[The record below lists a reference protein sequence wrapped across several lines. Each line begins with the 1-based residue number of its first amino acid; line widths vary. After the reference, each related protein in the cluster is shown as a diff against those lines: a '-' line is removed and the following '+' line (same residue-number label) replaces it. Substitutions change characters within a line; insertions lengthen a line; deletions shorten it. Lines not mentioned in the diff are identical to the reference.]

1 MDLSKLENTRISHSA
16 RSKIINDFFPNME
29 DIEENISGAHL
40 SIHAA
45 ALSIYAAILTTK
57 IHENGAERIHLES
70 NQREQDYIAY
80 LKRNPKYASTS
91 DKQIESKAYSFILKD
106 IRNSFAHGNFNIAYD
121 KTKKDLYFVL
131 YPQRFDINTPIIMSA
146 DAIKDAIMEPIC
158 EKSLS
163 LMSLGE
169 KEIYNRIDNNITD
182 LLKTIMLPM
191 QMINIA
197 DRYLEPNKII
207 NKYMSIPEKRYLS
220 VKHLLLVSQITYE
233 QDDYYHIFGTDS
245 DLFKKIAL
253 IRNSIAHDSFL
264 FADWG
269 NNIDYKD
276 KNKGLNETLINSV
289 IALTLADSFK
299 ELIKSLEGKGHS
311 DKAINE
317 LKNKLLQSF
326 EFYFANIKEPVVEQ
340 NINNKK

>member
-16 RSKIINDFFPNME
+16 RSKIINDFFPDME
-29 DIEENISGAHL
+29 DIEENVSKEHL
-40 SIHAA
+40 GIHAA

-57 IHENGAERIHLES
+57 THETGVERIHLES
-70 NQREQDYIAY
+70 NQRELDYITY
-80 LKRNPKYASTS
+80 LKGSPKYASTS
-91 DKQIESKAYSFILKD
+91 DKQIENKAYNFILKD

-131 YPQRFDINTPIIMSA
+131 YPQRFDVDTPIVISA
-146 DAIKDAIMEPIC
+146 HAIKDAIMEPIC

-163 LMSLGE
+163 LMALSE
-169 KEIYNRIDNNITD
+169 KEIYNRIDNDMTD

-191 QMINIA
+191 QMISIA
-197 DRYLEPNKII
+197 DYYLESNRLFNKHF
-207 NKYMSIPEKRYLS
+207 SIPEKRYLS
-220 VKHLLLVSQITYE
+220 VKHILLVSQITYE

-264 FADWG
+264 FEDFG

-289 IALTLADSFK
+289 IALTLADGFK
-299 ELIKSLEGKGHS
+299 ELIKSQEGKGHS
-311 DKAINE
+311 DRAINE

-326 EFYFANIKEPVVEQ
+326 ECYFANIKEETIEQ
-340 NINNKK
+340 SINNKK